1 MDPYKELQER
11 LKSVGGNSRT
21 ITIWQGIVN
30 SIDGVTC
37 EVQVGNIAIPGVRLR
52 ASESQS
58 DNAMII
64 VPKVG
69 TAVTIGSLS
78 GDLSMLVVL
87 KVDEVESITINGGKL
102 GGMVNVDALTNAL
115 NKLVSTFNNHMHTVP
130 NGTSSAPVIQASSF
144 SKGDYEDLTI
154 KH

>member
-115 NKLVSTFNNHMHTVP
+115 NDLVSTFNSHTHTTP
-130 NGTSSAPVIQASSF
+130 HGMSGTPVSSASNFKSN
-144 SKGDYEDLTI
+144 DYVDMTI